1 MQQTNTDTKGASRK
15 FRIPSVAVAL
25 LLVIGSFGAGIAVG
39 TARSYTQAATSI
51 SITSLFTGEAA
62 QPSTNLS
69 QLWLVWNT
77 LNNKFV
83 PTTASSTRATD
94 QEKVYGMIKGLTD
107 SYGDPYTTFFPPE
120 ESKAFAEQV
129 SGNFGGVGM
138 EIGIK
143 NKVIVV
149 VAPLPDSPA
158 EKAGMVTGDKIVAV
172 DGKPTDGFSVEQAVR
187 LIRGEKGTSVKLTVL
202 RGDSVEPI
210 TVSIVRATI
219 SVPAIKTELR
229 NDSIFIVS
237 LYSFSGLSTN
247 QFREAMR
254 KFVQSGS
261 NKMIIDLRGNPGGFL
276 DAAVDISSYFLPI
289 GYSVVSEDA
298 GSGTNPDVHHSRG
311 YNIFSR
317 GQNLKLVVLI
327 DGGSA
332 SASEILA
339 GALHD
344 HGVATLIGKKT
355 FGKGSVQELID
366 IGGGASLK
374 VTIAKWLTPK
384 GTSISEHGI
393 EPDIEVDRT
402 PEDVEAKKDP
412 QMDKAIEW
420 FRTH

>member
-1 MQQTNTDTKGASRK
+1 MQQTNSAVTRK

-25 LLVIGSFGAGIAVG
+25 LLVAGSFGAGIAVG

-51 SITSLFTGEAA
+51 SFTSLFTGEAQ

-83 PTTASSTRATD
+83 PTTASSTRATE

-120 ESKAFAEQV
+120 DSKAFAEQV

-138 EIGIK
+138 EIGVKEKI
-143 NKVIVV
+143 IVV

-158 EKAGMVTGDKIVAV
+158 ERAGMVTGDKIVAI

-187 LIRGEKGTSVKLTVL
+187 LIRGERGTTVKLTVL
-202 RGDSVEPI
+202 RGDSVQPI
-210 TVSIVRATI
+210 VVSIVRDTI

-229 NDSIFIVS
+229 NDGIFVVS

-247 QFREAMR
+247 QFRDAMR

-261 NKMIIDLRGNPGGFL
+261 NKMIIDVRGNPGGFL
-276 DAAVDISSYFLPI
+276 EASVDIASYFLPI
-289 GYSVVSEDA
+289 GYSVVSEDT
-298 GSGTNPDVHHSRG
+298 GSGINPDIHHSRG

-317 GQNLKLVVLI
+317 GQTLKLVVLI

-339 GALHD
+339 GALSD

-402 PEDVEAKKDP
+402 LEDVEAKRDP

>member
-1 MQQTNTDTKGASRK
+1 MEQKNTDTKGSSRK
-15 FRIPSVAVAL
+15 FRIPSIAVAL

-51 SITSLFTGEAA
+51 SITSLFTGEAQ

-83 PTTASSTRATD
+83 PTTASSTRATE
-94 QEKVYGMIKGLTD
+94 QEKIYGMIKGLTD

-120 ESKAFAEQV
+120 EAKAFAEQV

-143 NKVIVV
+143 DKMIVV
-149 VAPLPDSPA
+149 VAPIPNSPA
-158 EKAGMVTGDKIVAV
+158 EKVGMVTGDKIVAI

-187 LIRGEKGTSVKLTVL
+187 MIRGEKGTTVKLTVL
-202 RGDSVEPI
+202 RGTSVEPI
-210 TVSIVRATI
+210 VVSIVRDTI

-229 NDSIFIVS
+229 NDGIFVVS

-247 QFREAMR
+247 QFRDAMR
-254 KFVQSGS
+254 KFVQTGS
-261 NKMIIDLRGNPGGFL
+261 HKMIIDVRGNPGGFL

-317 GQNLKLVVLI
+317 GQDLKLVVLI

-344 HGVATLIGKKT
+344 HGKATLIGKKT

-393 EPDIEVDRT
+393 SPDIEVDRT
-402 PEDVEAKKDP
+402 PEDVEAKRDP